1 MYTINERVSTMRIVR
16 FFLHIIGFVFTI
28 LVSAFQLALHL
39 AMSILSLFFIA
50 LVKSSHT

>member
-1 MYTINERVSTMRIVR
+1 MRILR
-16 FFLHIIGFVFTI
+16 FCLHIIGFMFTI

>member
-1 MYTINERVSTMRIVR
+1 MRIVR
-16 FFLHIIGFVFTI
+16 FFLHVIGFVFTI
-28 LVSAFQLALHL
+28 LVSAFQLVLHL

>member
-1 MYTINERVSTMRIVR
+1 MYTINEKVSTMRMLR
-16 FFLHIIGFVFTI
+16 FFLHFIGFVFTI

-50 LVKSSHT
+50 LVKSGQT